1 MGGDAISLADSSIDD
16 ECLPTINQ
24 QFLDRLK
31 EILSSR
37 PVGLIGKTTEENEP
51 VFTESDA
58 RSFRDSYSTLEIKA
72 NERRMHNVYAQ
83 VLKKYVELK
92 HRAVN
97 MDVAKSK
104 ILSYT
109 PGSWIENV
117 GGKTMNDYNLPKAT
131 TLLLIGPKGS
141 GKSSLINRISR
152 VFEDDKFAPERA
164 QVSYNSSVENGTSF
178 LYEYMIPRNST
189 SFCLYDTHGFS
200 NDSSENLE
208 MIKHWM
214 TKGVSHKELAKSSTL
229 QTEVKHEGR
238 QDKLVFYERRTVNFV
253 IFVVNGISILKCV
266 ETDGADTQY
275 ADMVAEVFSSPSLSF
290 KDHEPAIAIT
300 HGDQLSLSERA
311 RVRVYLGELL
321 GVHPSKQTFDIPDD
335 NEPTT
340 ELTIVDLL
348 RYALEHADRNL
359 PCKSRPL
366 ISKARRCNNHFSLFL
381 SFCLFFFFGNDVDF
395 HVESVPEPIPIQI
408 SPETNEV
415 IKEKVSDYMKEYL
428 HVNRIEQRDYIKEK
442 VSDYMKEHLH
452 ANRIEQRD
460 YIKEKVSDYMR
471 EHLHANRI
479 ERRDYNPDNRKVI
492 TTILDVVDRLCCV
505 LVVTT
510 IFVCFFCC
518 DNDVDARLLA
528 HSQIRH
534 LRHRQ
539 PPQRNCNPYPS
550 TFTHRRFKIRAVMGG
565 DTISLPDSSIDDED
579 LSTIN
584 QQIRDR
590 LIEIPTS
597 RPFGLSGKTMEENE
611 SVFTESDARSFRDS
625 YNTSEIKENERRM
638 LQVRKHYDELKHRAV
653 NMEVAKS
660 KILSYTPGS
669 WVENVGGMTMNDYN
683 LPKITTLLL
692 IGPKGSGKSS
702 LINRISRVFEDDK
715 FAPERAQVSYNSSI
729 GNGTSFLQEY
739 MIPRNST
746 SFCLYDTCGFS
757 NDLSENLEMINHWMT
772 KGVYHN
778 ELVKSSS
785 LQARI
790 KRKSRQEKLVPYK
803 RRTVNFVIFVVNGLE
818 ILKCLDSNEADTRY
832 TEIVSEVFNSPFLSF
847 KDHKPAIVITHGDQ
861 LSLSE
866 RALVR
871 VYLGELLGVHPSKQT
886 FDIPDDN
893 EPTTELTIVDL
904 LRYAL
909 EHADRN
915 LTCKSRPL
923 INKGC
928 RIHLWTCLLLL
939 LSVGMSVFN
948 VHLHGSRSLNVQSE
962 SVPEPSLEVKKVF
975 PESILE
981 PSLEVKKVF
990 DDWIP
995 ESSMETKKVHEKKI
1009 RKPRRVT
1016 KKVHV
1021 KRGREASV
1029 EIDWKKIRH
1038 LWYG

>member
-37 PVGLIGKTTEENEP
+37 PVGLIGKTTEENQS
-51 VFTESDA
+51 VCTESDA
-58 RSFRDSYSTLEIKA
+58 RSFRDSYNTLEIKA

-97 MDVAKSK
+97 IDVAKSK

-117 GGKTMNDYNLPKAT
+117 GGKTMSDYNLPKTT

-178 LYEYMIPRNST
+178 LHEYMIPRNST

-214 TKGVSHKELAKSSTL
+214 TNGVSHKELVKSSTL
-229 QTEVKHEGR
+229 QTEVKHEAR
-238 QDKLVFYERRTVNFV
+238 QDKVVSYERRTVNFV
-253 IFVVNGISILKCV
+253 IFVVNGLSILKCV

-275 ADMVAEVFSSPSLSF
+275 THMVAEVFSSPSLSYT
-290 KDHEPAIAIT
+290 DHEPAIAIT

-311 RVRVYLGELL
+311 RSRRIQLWVFLVLL
-321 GVHPSKQTFDIPDD
+321 LAVGMFFFTVH
-335 NEPTT
+335 
-340 ELTIVDLL
+340 
-348 RYALEHADRNL
+348 L
-359 PCKSRPL
+359 PG
-366 ISKARRCNNHFSLFL
+366 FL
-381 SFCLFFFFGNDVDF
+381 SLKV
-395 HVESVPEPIPIQI
+395 HAESVPEPITIQI

-479 ERRDYNPDNRKVI
+479 EQRDYNRDNRKVI
-492 TTILDVVDRLCCV
+492 TTILDVVGRLCGV
-505 LVVTT
+505 LVLVFLYLPCEVLWSP
-510 IFVCFFCC
+510 IREARLHNNMYFYVYLSDNHFCVFFGC

-584 QQIRDR
+584 QQFRDR
-590 LIEIPTS
+590 LSEIPTS
-597 RPFGLSGKTMEENE
+597 RPSGLSGKTMEENE

-669 WVENVGGMTMNDYN
+669 WLENVGGMTMNDYN
-683 LPKITTLLL
+683 LPKTTTLLL

-729 GNGTSFLQEY
+729 RNGTSFLHEY

-772 KGVYHN
+772 KGVCHN

-790 KRKSRQEKLVPYK
+790 KRKSRQEKPVPYK

-818 ILKCLDSNEADTRY
+818 ILKCLDSNGADTRY

-847 KDHKPAIVITHGDQ
+847 KDHKPAIVITHGDL

-866 RALVR
+866 RACVR

-981 PSLEVKKVF
+981 PSLEVKKVL
-990 DDWIP
+990 DDRIP
-995 ESSMETKKVHEKKI
+995 ESSMDTNKVHEKKI

-1016 KKVHV
+1016 KKVRV
-1021 KRGREASV
+1021 KRDREASV